1 MHYFLLFLFT
11 EELLLPVEEMAQEN
25 IFVVP

>member
-11 EELLLPVEEMAQEN
+11 EELLLSVEEMAQEN